1 MWIWIYLVIAGF
13 LEVIWAVGLKYT
25 EGFTK
30 LWPSV
35 GTVFAMVLSFVFLS
49 KSVKEIPIGTAYV
62 VWTGIGAIGV
72 TIAGVLLFKESYDF
86 VRILCIFLVVAGI
99 IGLRFTMG

>member
-1 MWIWIYLVIAGF
+1 MIAGF

>member
-13 LEVIWAVGLKYT
+13 LEVVWAVGLKYT

-30 LWPSV
+30 LLPSV

-99 IGLRFTMG
+99 IGLRFTLG

>member
-13 LEVIWAVGLKYT
+13 LEVVWAVGLKYT

-30 LWPSV
+30 LLPSV

-62 VWTGIGAIGV
+62 VLTGIGAIGV

-99 IGLRFTMG
+99 IGLRFTLG

>member
-13 LEVIWAVGLKYT
+13 LEVVWAVGLKYT

-30 LWPSV
+30 LLPSV